1 MVIDGAQTAG
11 HIPVDLAQLKP
22 AAFCFTGHKGLLGP
36 QGTGGILFDKDFAKE
51 VEPLITGGTGS
62 ASDSEETP
70 SFMPDKFEAG
80 TQNIIGIA
88 GLHHSLKWLDS
99 FGIEN
104 IHTKEQKLLK
114 LFLDGIKG
122 LPIKIAGG
130 ESAEN
135 RVGIVSIDF
144 SEFMDNAEA
153 GAALEEK
160 YGILTR
166 CGLHCSPS
174 AHKSIGTFPQG
185 TVRFSTGPF
194 TIEEEIETAIRA
206 VKELCTRA

>member
-1 MVIDGAQTAG
+1 
-11 HIPVDLAQLKP
+11 
-22 AAFCFTGHKGLLGP
+22 
-36 QGTGGILFDKDFAKE
+36 
-51 VEPLITGGTGS
+51 
-62 ASDSEETP
+62 
-70 SFMPDKFEAG
+70 MPDKFEAG

-99 FGIEN
+99 FGIQN

-130 ESAEN
+130 ESTEN

-153 GAALEEK
+153 GASLEEK

-206 VKELCTRA
+206 VKELCSRV